1 MYIFAL
7 PYNKCFYKM
16 TILLIEDEVN
26 LGNSLKRGLE
36 EEGYEVDL
44 AMNGND
50 GLTKAFAKNYHVI
63 ISDIILPELSGLEF
77 CKSYRNHDKQ
87 TPILLLTA
95 LGTTDDKLKGFDVG
109 ADDYLTKPFA
119 FKELVAR
126 IKVMLKRNNLVPSET
141 NLLQVGDLKINLDS
155 KTVERD
161 NKEIILT
168 AKEFDLIKY
177 LILNK
182 NKVISKKEIAEKVWG
197 IHFETGTNSIEVY
210 VNFVRNK
217 IDKEYDIKLI
227 HTLHGRGYMLKGN

>member
-1 MYIFAL
+1 M
-7 PYNKCFYKM
+7 
-16 TILLIEDEVN
+16 ILLLEDEIN

-44 AMNGND
+44 AVNGKD
-50 GLTKAFAKNYHVI
+50 GLTKSFTKNYDVI
-63 ISDIILPELSGLEF
+63 ISDIILPELSGLDF
-77 CKSYRNHDKQ
+77 CKQYRQQNVQ

-126 IKVMLKRNNLVPSET
+126 IKVMLKRNGEVPSDT
-141 NLLQVGDLKINLDS
+141 NLLQVGGLIVNLES
-155 KTVERD
+155 KTVKRGGS
-161 NKEIILT
+161 EIILT

-177 LILNK
+177 LIINK

-197 IHFETGTNSIEVY
+197 IRFDTGTNSIEVY
-210 VNFVRNK
+210 VNHLRNK
-217 IDKEYDIKLI
+217 IDKDFDMKLI
-227 HTLHGRGYMLKGN
+227 QTLHGRGYMLKGE